1 MQSYP
6 ASLETVG
13 VDCIIDFGPG
23 IDKIVL
29 SRAAFRVLTSEAR
42 DFLGNPINANEFASI
57 ANDADA
63 ATSNAFIVYST
74 STGNLFYNQNGAE
87 TSLDTG
93 GQFSTLLPFLLG
105 L

>member
-29 SRAAFRVLTSEAR
+29 SRAAFRVLTSEAK
-42 DFLGNPINANEFASI
+42 D
-57 ANDADA
+57 
-63 ATSNAFIVYST
+63 YST

-93 GQFSTLLPFLLG
+93 GQFSTLQGIPTLTASDILVVL
-105 L
+105 